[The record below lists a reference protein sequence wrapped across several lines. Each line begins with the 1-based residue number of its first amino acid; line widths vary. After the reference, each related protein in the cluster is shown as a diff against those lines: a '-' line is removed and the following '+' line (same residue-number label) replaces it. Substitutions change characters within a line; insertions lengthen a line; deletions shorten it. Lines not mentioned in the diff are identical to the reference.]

1 MDRNIIIFKNMKI
14 IKTIA
19 MLILLN
25 SCNGQNKNNEKIDKM
40 ENNKISEYNIFKE
53 GEVNTNYSD
62 FINNNK
68 EKIKS
73 EIKRFGYKEPSRDI
87 FIDKI
92 KYFYNWDISNYTN
105 VVVLQNSLQPE
116 IVVQDKK
123 LIFVEG
129 EESEIDGEVLWNY
142 NEFIFNNKKNALSW
156 LKLRR
161 PDLLVELVKIYGFD
175 KDNEVLK
182 FVFQKIDF
190 KNKIAVK
197 DYIFNKNNSKKLIL
211 RESLIQKIRQL
222 QYDDK
227 KIEGFSEVVQ
237 GDFYY
242 VLSDVIRMIDK
253 NPNDY
258 QDSNYCIAY
267 LMNELAYS
275 GVLGDLESI
284 FNKNPKFIKT
294 LESNNY
300 YGLEKL
306 KEYTTIIYEPEI
318 SSDEVQIIYKIND
331 PDGFTN
337 LRKDKNTTSS
347 ILEKVKNGEIV
358 EVIEQFGDWYLI
370 RTRIGNEGYVY
381 KTKIKVE

>member
-1 MDRNIIIFKNMKI
+1 MKI

>member
-1 MDRNIIIFKNMKI
+1 MKI
-14 IKTIA
+14 IKTVA

-53 GEVNTNYSD
+53 GEMNTNYSD
-62 FINNNK
+62 FINKNNK
-68 EKIKS
+68 KIES
-73 EIKRFGYKEPSRDI
+73 EIKKFGYKEPSRDI

-92 KYFYNWDISNYTN
+92 KYFYNWDVSNYTN

-129 EESEIDGEVLWNY
+129 EENEIDGEVLWNY

-211 RESLIQKIRQL
+211 RESLIKKIRQL

-253 NPNDY
+253 DPNDY

-267 LMNELAYS
+267 LMNELALS
-275 GVLGDLESI
+275 GIVGDLESR
-284 FNKNPKFIKT
+284 FNKNPKFIKI
-294 LESNNY
+294 LKDNDY

-306 KEYTTIIYEPEI
+306 KEYATIIYEPEI

-337 LRKDKNTTSS
+337 LRKDKNTSSS
-347 ILEKVKNGEIV
+347 ILEKVKSGEIV
-358 EVIEQFGDWYLI
+358 EVIEQLGDWYLI